1 MVCSWYQPRPRP
13 RFRLAAAIDSLRR
26 PSEIKKKKE
35 HTSFPGNTSM
45 YGLIMALIVILC
57 FAVKYTMQCIKY
69 NFNHGNKYIV

>member
-26 PSEIKKKKE
+26 PSEIKKKE

-57 FAVKYTMQCIKY
+57 FCCKVHNAMYQVISIMGTNI
-69 NFNHGNKYIV
+69 